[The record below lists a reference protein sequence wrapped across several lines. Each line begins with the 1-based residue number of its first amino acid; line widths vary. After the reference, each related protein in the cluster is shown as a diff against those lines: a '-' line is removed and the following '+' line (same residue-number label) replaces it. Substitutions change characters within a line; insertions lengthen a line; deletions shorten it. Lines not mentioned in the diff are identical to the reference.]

1 MCMYIQHIYWDIM
14 QHSSVIV
21 DFFKFYDVPVDMQ
34 IWPLSQEIRVE
45 FLILSWPLRP
55 MSCLFSRNI
64 YAYDMILYD
73 PYAKSVN
80 LNNMIRSTKDQSS
93 TYHSHGKNAILVI
106 VFHITK
112 SSERWIY
119 KLLFSKLNH
128 VMILK
133 KHFSKVLCSWQA
145 MP

>member
-1 MCMYIQHIYWDIM
+1 M

-21 DFFKFYDVPVDMQ
+21 DFLNSMMCLLICKYG
-34 IWPLSQEIRVE
+34 PLWQEVSVE
-45 FLILSWPLRP
+45 FLILRWPLRP
-55 MSCLFSRNI
+55 MSACFSRNI

-106 VFHITK
+106 AFHITK